1 MNKSY
6 APCVLAAVF
15 AATTGYVQAQNISQN
30 QSGSS
35 NSQSMSIGNTG
46 DKPVKKAKGKK
57 EKISSTQND
66 STTGNKQ
73 SADVS
78 GGGSGNISQNQSGT
92 RNNQSLSVG
101 GNTGGKLPTV
111 TQSQTGAD
119 KKQSMVVDGKKVDAK
134 SN

>member
-1 MNKSY
+1 MNRF
-6 APCVLAAVF
+6 APLVFTTAFAVASLA
-15 AATTGYVQAQNISQN
+15 QAQNITQN
-30 QSGSS
+30 QTGSS
-35 NSQSMSIGNTG
+35 NSQSISIGNTS

-66 STTGNKQ
+66 ATTGNKQ

-78 GGGSGNISQNQSGT
+78 GGGSGNISQNQSG
-92 RNNQSLSVG
+92 RNNNQSIKIG

-119 KKQSMVVDGKKVDAK
+119 KKQSIMVDGKKVDAK